1 MSLTRRYASIERGAE
16 APAQA
21 LLQAKHSDLAVGDVV
36 KYRSVR
42 GEAQIEEIV
51 ERTNSLSRT
60 YFNKRKTLAANIDHV
75 FIVAAIEPLF
85 NTIFIDRLLV
95 ACSNEDI
102 PASLIVNKSDLGT
115 ESTEQLVAPYQ
126 RLGMPVYWI
135 SVHKGH
141 GVELVERRFQE
152 EDLRTVILT
161 GISGVGKSSLINVL
175 VPDAVRRTDDVSVK
189 TGKGKQTTT
198 QSHAQRY
205 KKGRVSPLY
214 IIDSPGIQHFGLTHL
229 ARDQVESGFPDI
241 WELKTRCEYR
251 NCSHLREER
260 CAVKEAIASG
270 ALAES
275 RYLSYIHILDEI
287 EAARE
292 Y

>member
-1 MSLTRRYASIERGAE
+1 MIERGAE
-16 APAQA
+16 PPVQA
-21 LLQAKHSDLAVGDVV
+21 LLQAKHSDLAVGDFVR
-36 KYRSVR
+36 YRSAR
-42 GEAQIEEIV
+42 GEVQIDEIV
-51 ERTNSLSRT
+51 ERSNSLCRT
-60 YFNKRKTLAANIDHV
+60 YFNKTKTLAANINHV

-95 ACSNEDI
+95 ACADEGI

-115 ESTEQLVAPYQ
+115 ESTQLLVAPYEK
-126 RLGMPVYWI
+126 LDMEVYWI
-135 SVHKGH
+135 SVLTGE
-141 GVELVERRFQE
+141 GIEAVEARFQE
-152 EDLRTVILT
+152 EDLKTIILT

-205 KKGRVSPLY
+205 KKGRGSPLY

-229 ARDQVESGFPDI
+229 GRDQVESGFPDI
-241 WELKTRCEYR
+241 WALKSQCEYR
-251 NCSHLREER
+251 NCSHLREEQ
-260 CAVKEAIASG
+260 CAVKEAIAAG
-270 ALAES
+270 TLAES
-275 RYLSYIHILDEI
+275 RYLSYLHILEEI
-287 EAARE
+287 DAARE